1 MHGRVSSVT
10 KQLRRGDKVLV
21 PIALL
26 LVMIFGVAS
35 IHFHMA
41 QKWNA
46 AATWTIVP
54 FSIAIPTYYRYWS
67 GWRFWVAWT
76 ICFLLHLGLMWL
88 IFAKLLA
95 GVVRMGTLYVL
106 PFQFIEAFVLLIPI
120 TILMRALGQK
130 DKWIRI

>member
-1 MHGRVSSVT
+1 MYGRVSRVKT
-10 KQLRRGDKVLV
+10 QLRRRDKVLV

-26 LVMIFGVAS
+26 LVVIFGVAS
-35 IHFHMA
+35 IHFNMA

-54 FSIAIPTYYRYWS
+54 FSAVIPMYYRYWS

-76 ICFLLHLGLMWL
+76 ICFLLQLGLMWL

-95 GVVRMGTLYVL
+95 GIVRMGTLYVV
-106 PFQFIEAFVLLIPI
+106 PFEFVESFVLLAAIG
-120 TILMRALGQK
+120 LVMRALGYK
-130 DKWIRI
+130 DKWIRL